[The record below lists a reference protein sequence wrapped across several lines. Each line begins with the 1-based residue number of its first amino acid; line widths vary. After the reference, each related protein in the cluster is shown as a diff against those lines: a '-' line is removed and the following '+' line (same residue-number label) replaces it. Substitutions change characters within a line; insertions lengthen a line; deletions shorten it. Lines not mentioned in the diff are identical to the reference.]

1 MQSLKSVAKMV
12 AKKHMKFTDDDEFHT
27 ADEGDATNKQLNKK
41 QDAEHES
48 DADSSD
54 EEAPEEEN
62 VSTAKD
68 AVKNQ
73 IKEREEALMREETV
87 AKEKRKKQQLKF
99 KEQQEQKRQRESAEE
114 QRRKM
119 LEFEERLKAQQE
131 SALKEQELPEEL
143 SDDFFENLEKHE
155 STIITTK
162 PKHINFNDIAENN
175 YTEELKKQIEKQK
188 KKTLNHLRKKSLKRG
203 PVTVSL
209 LTSMTE
215 TKSLAPKKETRIM
228 NTKDKWLRRKAVHR
242 K

>member
-1 MQSLKSVAKMV
+1 
-12 AKKHMKFTDDDEFHT
+12 
-27 ADEGDATNKQLNKK
+27 
-41 QDAEHES
+41 
-48 DADSSD
+48 
-54 EEAPEEEN
+54 
-62 VSTAKD
+62 
-68 AVKNQ
+68 
-73 IKEREEALMREETV
+73 
-87 AKEKRKKQQLKF
+87 
-99 KEQQEQKRQRESAEE
+99 
-114 QRRKM
+114 M

-131 SALKEQELPEEL
+131 SVLKEQELPEEL

-188 KKTLNHLRKKSLKRG
+188 KKTLKHLRKKSLKRG